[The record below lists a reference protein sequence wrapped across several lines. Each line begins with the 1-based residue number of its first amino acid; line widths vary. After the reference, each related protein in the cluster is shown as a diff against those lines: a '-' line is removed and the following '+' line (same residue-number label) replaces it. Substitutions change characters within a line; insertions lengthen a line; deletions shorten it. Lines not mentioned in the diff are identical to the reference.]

1 MIDLSVIIVNYKVK
15 HYLLQCI
22 DSVIKA
28 SNGLNVEIIVV
39 DNNSR
44 DGSIDYLCAFYPDVI
59 FIENHINIG
68 FAKANNQGLNQSRGR
83 YVLLLNPD
91 TVLSETTLSDC
102 LRFMDGNDDAGAL
115 GVKMLKCNGTFA
127 FESRRGIPTP
137 FVAFCKMSGLNT
149 IFPKNRIF
157 GRYYMRYLDVNS
169 VEKIEVV
176 SGAFMFIR
184 RCALDKSG
192 FLDEDFFM
200 YGEDIDLSYR
210 LLKTGMHNYYIPN
223 SILHYKG
230 ESTQKNTYRYVYNFY
245 NAMLVFMRKHFSD
258 YQFFVTFPIKTA
270 IYVKA
275 SMEYLGKRLRRCMSN
290 KRMENLDFMR
300 QFKYL
305 FIGVQVNIAKVEIIM
320 NKVGLKMKTI
330 RIDERLMKYGH
341 TSVDNYWQYDYIV
354 YDVSLF
360 SYSTIFCFFECAK
373 IHSPKMAFFHPDK
386 NMIVTD
392 NYVFL

>member
-169 VEKIEVV
+169 VE
-176 SGAFMFIR
+176 
-184 RCALDKSG
+184 
-192 FLDEDFFM
+192 
-200 YGEDIDLSYR
+200 
-210 LLKTGMHNYYIPN
+210 
-223 SILHYKG
+223 
-230 ESTQKNTYRYVYNFY
+230 
-245 NAMLVFMRKHFSD
+245 
-258 YQFFVTFPIKTA
+258 
-270 IYVKA
+270 
-275 SMEYLGKRLRRCMSN
+275 
-290 KRMENLDFMR
+290 
-300 QFKYL
+300 
-305 FIGVQVNIAKVEIIM
+305 
-320 NKVGLKMKTI
+320 
-330 RIDERLMKYGH
+330 
-341 TSVDNYWQYDYIV
+341 
-354 YDVSLF
+354 
-360 SYSTIFCFFECAK
+360 
-373 IHSPKMAFFHPDK
+373 
-386 NMIVTD
+386 
-392 NYVFL
+392 